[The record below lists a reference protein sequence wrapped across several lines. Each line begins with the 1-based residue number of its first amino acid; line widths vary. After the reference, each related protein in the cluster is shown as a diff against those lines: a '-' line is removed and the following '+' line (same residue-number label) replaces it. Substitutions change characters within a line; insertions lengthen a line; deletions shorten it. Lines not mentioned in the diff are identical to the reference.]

1 MEPHTVGDMY
11 AGLHERVLR
20 LSRHSNL
27 RQALEAGDIEQFA
40 DISVSEALVLGLLA
54 QGVRKFIGVFGHGS
68 TDLANVLSYYEEQH
82 LLRMWNVRSEIE
94 AAHCATMLRWH
105 YGETAAVITSI
116 GPGALQAFAA
126 SLVPASNGL
135 GVYFICGDETT
146 HGEGPNMQ
154 SIPDQE
160 QASFC
165 SIFRSMG
172 GAFQLHTPQAV
183 FAMLR
188 KGAATVFHPTSAR
201 PFFCLLPMNIQP
213 ALIRGCNLLEFPIR
227 PAFPP
232 VSVEDTRVF
241 AALTER
247 IRDARSVAIKLGGGA
262 RSCGPQVIE
271 LADLI
276 DAVIVT
282 GAKMGGNNSGGLSVM
297 PLLGLL
303 AQSLLTFHIRSRC
316 CSS

>member
-183 FAMLR
+183 FARGAHGEDSSRAVRRDQVGRRGAELR
-188 KGAATVFHPTSAR
+188 
-201 PFFCLLPMNIQP
+201 
-213 ALIRGCNLLEFPIR
+213 
-227 PAFPP
+227 PP
-232 VSVEDTRVF
+232 GHR
-241 AALTER
+241 A
-247 IRDARSVAIKLGGGA
+247 GG
-262 RSCGPQVIE
+262 P
-271 LADLI
+271 D
-276 DAVIVT
+276 
-282 GAKMGGNNSGGLSVM
+282 
-297 PLLGLL
+297 
-303 AQSLLTFHIRSRC
+303 
-316 CSS
+316 